1 MTRLLIAFGLC
12 AVAVSTASAEILS
25 CDYLKG
31 DCLERGVAAAICERN
46 MKSAHLTGHW
56 PAFRRGKI
64 VIPARACR

>member
-1 MTRLLIAFGLC
+1 MTRLLIALAFCLL
-12 AVAVSTASAEILS
+12 AAPTASADILS

-31 DCLERGVAAAICERN
+31 DCLQRGVTAAICQRN

-64 VIPARACR
+64 SIPARACR